1 MGRERAPRK
10 RDMAHCVLSRRTVDR
25 ALDPRKTMRTCP
37 RIVMMLIPMKNQ
49 FRLMPSKMFNLLS
62 SRRLF
67 LDKSIRASERLPLD
81 NREISDRKCQ
91 ELKWGSPTVD

>member
-10 RDMAHCVLSRRTVDR
+10 MDMAHCVLSRGNVDR

-37 RIVMMLIPMKNQ
+37 KMVIMLIPMKNQ

-67 LDKSIRASERLPLD
+67 LRRSARS
-81 NREISDRKCQ
+81 
-91 ELKWGSPTVD
+91 